1 MAQNNDRVDE
11 FYRAAISAGAR
22 GNISPRAGVEYYP
35 GYFGRNLD
43 GNRPHLGPGL
53 EWSPAERRSRLAIF
67 AKLLIVKIDST
78 WRIPGI
84 ATSTR
89 EPLKQL
95 PGLSSMNYSGNNRL
109 GYTIRIKRHELER

>member
-22 GNISPRAGVEYYP
+22 ENISPRAGVEYYP

-78 WRIPGI
+78 WRIPWDGHPDARTAQAI
-84 ATSTR
+84 A
-89 EPLKQL
+89 
-95 PGLSSMNYSGNNRL
+95 GA
-109 GYTIRIKRHELER
+109 IVIELQWK